1 MRILVDTQALL
12 WWLIDSERL
21 GPRSRRMIMSETPVI
36 SPVVLWEIAI
46 KSGLGKLD
54 ADVGEVC
61 AVIAEQG
68 FDRLGLTDQH
78 FRSLTSLEHHHR
90 DPFDRMLIA
99 QARCEDMH
107 ILTADGKFELYD
119 VKISNA
125 HA

>member
-12 WWLIDSERL
+12 WWLIDSDRL
-21 GPRSRRMIMSETPVI
+21 GPRSRRMIMSETPMI
-36 SPVVLWEIAI
+36 SPVVLWEITI

-61 AVIAEQG
+61 SVIAEQG

-78 FRSLTSLEHHHR
+78 FIGLSSLEHHHR

-99 QARCEDMH
+99 QARCEELP
-107 ILTADGKFELYD
+107 ILTADRKFKLYD
-119 VKISNA
+119 TRILDA